1 LRDFSALRNIHSA
14 VAKLMA
20 IAVVALQTQPKSAG
34 CQTGADGPIA
44 VEDRLDRQ
52 NLAPRRKRGGQGEED
67 IQTRIDSALGAHRA
81 RPHAARVLA
90 NNPALVE
97 LDLNGM
103 EKWEA
108 QARVS
113 EQEVS
118 LYSAE
123 ARKMYPAYLLM
134 EVFGRGFAL
143 TSRTPLPGRSPDD
156 RATLFVTEDVLLK
169 VFQDEQPAHNL
180 DPACCDSLLFSD

>member
-1 LRDFSALRNIHSA
+1 MVHDNA
-14 VAKLMA
+14 
-20 IAVVALQTQPKSAG
+20 TP
-34 CQTGADGPIA
+34 
-44 VEDRLDRQ
+44 ERQ
-52 NLAPRRKRGGQGEED
+52 RSL
-67 IQTRIDSALGAHRA
+67 LGAPCVTSLPCETSTPQSPSSWLSPSSPSKRSPKVLVVKPVQMGRSPSKTDSIDRILPRAGA

-169 VFQDEQPAHNL
+169 VFQDESEQPAHNL